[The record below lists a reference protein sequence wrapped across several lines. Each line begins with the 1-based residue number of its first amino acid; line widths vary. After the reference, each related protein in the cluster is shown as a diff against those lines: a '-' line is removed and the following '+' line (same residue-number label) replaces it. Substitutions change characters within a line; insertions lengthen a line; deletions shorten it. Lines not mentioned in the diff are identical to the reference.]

1 MPYNPDLHHRRSIR
15 LQGYDYT
22 KIGAY
27 FVTICTFQREALFGD
42 VIDGQMQLNRIGQ
55 IITSLWQAIPH
66 HFPNVKLDEFV
77 LMPNHLHG
85 IVIIAKQEMQANST
99 NKELVPQG
107 TKSNSL
113 GAIIQNFKS
122 ISTRKINRINHN
134 TGNPIW
140 QRNYYEQIIED
151 DRTFQNIR
159 QYITDNPRNWQS
171 DRLTPEHP

>member
-22 KIGAY
+22 KIGVY

-66 HFPNVKLDEFV
+66 HFLNVELDKFV

-85 IVIIAKQEMQANST
+85 IVIIAKQEVQANST
-99 NKELVPQG
+99 K
-107 TKSNSL
+107 K
-113 GAIIQNFKS
+113 
-122 ISTRKINRINHN
+122 
-134 TGNPIW
+134 
-140 QRNYYEQIIED
+140 
-151 DRTFQNIR
+151 RTSSARHEI
-159 QYITDNPRNWQS
+159 
-171 DRLTPEHP
+171 